1 MTSVRVLSVASEA
14 YPLIKTGGL
23 GDVVGALPPVLPQEG
38 ITVRTLIPGYT
49 SVMNALS
56 TAQPVHEF
64 ANFHGA
70 SARLLAVQASG
81 MDFFVLDAPHRSEER
96 RVGKGCRARLG
107 R

>member
-14 YPLIKTGGL
+14 YPMIKTGGL

-70 SARLLAVQASG
+70 LSSIKPLTRSTALKIAVSASLN
-81 MDFFVLDAPHRSEER
+81 
-96 RVGKGCRARLG
+96 
-107 R
+107 